1 MRFVNYKDLTELL
14 QKKGLLAFLLGISI
28 SLFAENRFGEVIR
41 NSHKFHV
48 STAVIFVIL
57 TGFLFY
63 VVFLEIKV
71 RKLYKSVHSDKKNQS
86 K

>member
-1 MRFVNYKDLTELL
+1 MRFVKYKDLTKLL
-14 QKKGLLAFLLGISI
+14 QKKGLLVFLLGLSTT
-28 SLFAENRFGEVIR
+28 LLAENRFGEVIR

-57 TGFLFY
+57 TGLLLY
-63 VVFLEIKV
+63 VVLLEIKV
-71 RKLYKSVHSDKKNQS
+71 RKLSKSVHQEKKNQT